1 MTEVLPNQNISKGG
15 PVSVSL
21 LFYMNTINAK
31 EIKEQVCLVDLLAR
45 LGYHPVK
52 PAGRELLYISMLR
65 DSDTHPSFSVYQK
78 LGVWY
83 DHGLAKGGNI
93 IDFGMAYWKLSFQET
108 LDKIVSV
115 TGLPVII
122 KTEPKRQHAHKI
134 PHYQVQD
141 IKELGNNSAI
151 TAYLKERGIWQAAQG
166 KLKEIY
172 YYVEDEKKLRKHF
185 FAAGSQNETGGWEV
199 RNKYFKGCLGH
210 KALTIIEGRKKQL
223 AVFEGYFDYLSWLT
237 EQQKD
242 HTVIITNS
250 VALLPQAIGKS
261 KDFTSVHLYFDND
274 ETGREA
280 TMQFKL
286 RVPQAIDESST
297 YQPHKDYNEKITA
310 GLNIRTPGIFQHA
323 FART

>member
-1 MTEVLPNQNISKGG
+1 
-15 PVSVSL
+15 
-21 LFYMNTINAK
+21 MNTINAK
-31 EIKEQVCLVDLLAR
+31 EIKEQVCLVDLLAK
-45 LGYHPVK
+45 LGHHPVK
-52 PAGRELLYISMLR
+52 PAGRELLYLSMLR
-65 DSDTHPSFSVYQK
+65 DSDTRPSFSVYQK

-108 LDKIVSV
+108 LDKIASV
-115 TGLPVII
+115 IDLPVI
-122 KTEPKRQHAHKI
+122 KTTEPKRRHAHKL
-134 PHYQVQD
+134 PHYHVEQ
-141 IKELGNNSAI
+141 IKELGNNPAI
-151 TAYLKERGIWQAAQG
+151 TTYLKERGIWRAAQD

-172 YYVEDEKKLRKHF
+172 YYVEDEKKTRKHF
-185 FAAGSQNETGGWEV
+185 FSAGSQNETGSWEV

-210 KALTIIEGRKKQL
+210 KALTILKGDQNHL
-223 AVFEGYFDYLSWLT
+223 SVFEGYFDYLSWLT
-237 EQQKD
+237 EQQPG

-250 VALLPQAIGKS
+250 VALLPQAISKA

-274 ETGREA
+274 KTGREA

-286 RVPQAIDESST
+286 QVPQSIDKSSI

-310 GLNIRTPGIFQHA
+310 NLIPKNPDIFQLA